1 MNRFPRLVLLLV
13 LCCAYGIRAAEVVDD
28 VDDDTVIRKRP
39 LEIEIPKEAPEKKPE
54 VKKTPP
60 PPAPAVPA
68 KAAKVEKALIDLL
81 ALKAPEAEFNAEI
94 RAIAKMLME
103 RKFTK
108 DEHDDLLLAVT
119 RNVDRSAKAFGALLD
134 PRANPDA
141 KLRLGALEGLRLAYT
156 GSAGGFLGAS
166 ALSEPNPDVRRAVIQ
181 LIKDR
186 NDRVAMKYLF
196 KALLSS
202 VENGES
208 TAVTNSA
215 LNTAAIAALHDLG
228 DKQVYEVLLF
238 LERVAMANGITGTP
252 YLDGIK
258 IDPPN
263 TDLQCITPNAEVGMM
278 QYTQTFPGLSA
289 LKAISGENFGH
300 DLKKW
305 ADWIDKQPAYR
316 K

>member
-1 MNRFPRLVLLLV
+1 MNRLTRLALLLAL
-13 LCCAYGIRAAEVVDD
+13 LCAVSLRAEEAVND
-28 VDDDTVIRKRP
+28 VDEDEFVIRKRTAEAEAPKADPKNSPKKIAAAP
-39 LEIEIPKEAPEKKPE
+39 LPPPVAPAPEKK
-54 VKKTPP
+54 
-60 PPAPAVPA
+60 
-68 KAAKVEKALIDLL
+68 EKALLDMLGTKL
-81 ALKAPEAEFNAEI
+81 SESEYNAEI

-108 DEHDDLLLAVT
+108 EEHDDLVLAVT
-119 RNVDRSAKAFGALLD
+119 RQVKRSATAFGQLLD
-134 PRANPDA
+134 PRANPDV
-141 KLRLGALEGLRLAYT
+141 KLRLGAIEGLRLAYT
-156 GSAGGFLGAS
+156 GDAGGYLGAS
-166 ALSEPNPDVRRAVIQ
+166 ALSEPNPDVRRQVIQ

-186 NDRVAMKYLF
+186 NERNAMKYLF
-196 KALLSS
+196 KQLLNS

-208 TAVTNSA
+208 TAVGNSA
-215 LNTAAIAALHDLG
+215 LNAAAIAALHDLG

-238 LERVAMANGITGTP
+238 LERVSMANGITGTP

-305 ADWIDKQPAYR
+305 QDWIDKQPAYR